1 MRTPI
6 SPRWPNDQNKMKIV
20 LFASGSTGNCTLVSD
35 GDAHILIDAGIS
47 ARRIRTGLQE
57 QGLTMNDVGGVL
69 ITHEH
74 SDHIRG
80 LTVLLRRSPVPVYAL
95 PAVASALRASM
106 PEHAHLLREI
116 QPNEA
121 FAVGTVAITPFC
133 TPHDAAASCGYRFEG
148 ASRFGFCTDL
158 GMVTDTVR
166 EALRGVDC
174 AVIEANH
181 DLVMLRG
188 GPYPAFLKRRILS
201 DHGHLSND
209 SAGELAAFL
218 AAHGTQC
225 LILGHLSRENNTP
238 GKALET
244 VACALRE
251 ADIDVQ
257 PALYAAPEVGP
268 LAVEIEEKV
277 PCCL

>member
-1 MRTPI
+1 MR
-6 SPRWPNDQNKMKIV
+6 IV

-35 GDAHILIDAGIS
+35 GDTHILIDAGIS

-57 QGLTMNDVGGVL
+57 QGLTMNDVDGVL

-80 LTVLLRRSPVPVYAL
+80 LTVLLRRDPAPVYAL
-95 PAVASALRASM
+95 PAVAASLRKQM
-106 PEHAHLLREI
+106 PEHARLLHEI
-116 QPNEA
+116 APGGA
-121 FAVGTVAITPFC
+121 FALGSVAVTPFC
-133 TPHDAAASCGYRFEG
+133 TPHDAAGSCGYRFEG
-148 ASRFGFCTDL
+148 GGSFGFCTDL
-158 GMVTDTVR
+158 GALTDTVR
-166 EALRGVDC
+166 AALCGVDC

-181 DLVMLRG
+181 DLAMLRS
-188 GPYPAFLKRRILS
+188 GPHPVFLKRRILS

-218 AAHGTQC
+218 TENGAQC

-238 GKALET
+238 RKALEA
-244 VACALRE
+244 VACALRN
-251 ADIDVQ
+251 AGFDPGAL

-268 LAVEIEEKV
+268 LTVEVKERAL
-277 PCCL
+277 CCL